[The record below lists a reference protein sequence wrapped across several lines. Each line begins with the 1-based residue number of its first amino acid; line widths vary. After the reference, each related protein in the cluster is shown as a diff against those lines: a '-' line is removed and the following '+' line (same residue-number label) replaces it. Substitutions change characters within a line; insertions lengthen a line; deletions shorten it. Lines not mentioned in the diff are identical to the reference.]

1 MVIMVIHCSE
11 YISLSYFKIMSNFSE
26 PTQIYRFLRTRNMI
40 SVSIII
46 RFTINVFRISISYYI
61 IQPSELLCYFISFP
75 NIFLYF
81 QPIFLNR
88 NLSFMI
94 HRSLKANATDKQ
106 RRKDFKVDNLLDIKK
121 KESELSQQSTSG
133 FMTIKFLGYYEK
145 KGNCYFNI
153 IFGHIIGLY

>member
-1 MVIMVIHCSE
+1 MGIPKT
-11 YISLSYFKIMSNFSE
+11 LNFFIL
-26 PTQIYRFLRTRNMI
+26 TFFQIVFLD
-40 SVSIII
+40 
-46 RFTINVFRISISYYI
+46 
-61 IQPSELLCYFISFP
+61 
-75 NIFLYF
+75 F

-106 RRKDFKVDNLLDIKK
+106 RRKDFKVDSLLDIKK

-145 KGNCYFNI
+145 KGNY
-153 IFGHIIGLY
+153 Y